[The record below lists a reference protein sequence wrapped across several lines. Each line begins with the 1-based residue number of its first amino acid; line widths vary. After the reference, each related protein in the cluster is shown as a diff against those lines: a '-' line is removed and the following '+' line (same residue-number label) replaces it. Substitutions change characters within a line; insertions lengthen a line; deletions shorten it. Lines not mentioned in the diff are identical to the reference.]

1 MHSTAE
7 REKFA
12 LGEAEALQ
20 SSGFFDFDLFADVDV
35 SFVGGVVVLVV
46 RRRRGCEFRKR
57 KTRWIPLGIET
68 GTIECRLHFVRAQD
82 LGWRKLVE

>member
-20 SSGFFDFDLFADVDV
+20 SSDFFYFDLFADVNV
-35 SFVGGVVVLVV
+35 SFVGVVVVIIV